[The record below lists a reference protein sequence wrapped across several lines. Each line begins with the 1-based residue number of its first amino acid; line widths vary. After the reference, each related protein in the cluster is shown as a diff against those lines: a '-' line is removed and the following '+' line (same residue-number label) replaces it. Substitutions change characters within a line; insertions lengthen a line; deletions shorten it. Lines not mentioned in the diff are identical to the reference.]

1 MNYDAAEV
9 GHFPVTATTFIEL
22 LTVVRWQ
29 QNIIE
34 ELNLYL
40 LHLSCH
46 ITDCRA
52 TLLSSI

>member
-9 GHFPVTATTFIEL
+9 GHFPVTVTTFIEL

-34 ELNLYL
+34 ELDLYL

-46 ITDCRA
+46 ITE
-52 TLLSSI
+52 